1 MVTPPNATPQQII
14 ANLTLMN
21 NKFMNKVFDG
31 NIPAAQL
38 LLRII
43 LKDDKIMVDE
53 VSIQHF
59 IQNLYGHSAQLD
71 ILATDADGRKF
82 NVEVQRS
89 DDGAPAKRARF
100 YSSTLDTFFLQEG
113 NKYHEFKDIY
123 VIFITENDVLGE
135 GRPVYNIARRII
147 ESNHNFN
154 DGSYI
159 IYVNASYQDNTPIG
173 KLMHDFNCA
182 DPDKMYYPELAK
194 RVKFFKKTKDGERNM
209 TDIIEI
215 YAEQQAE
222 KRACERV
229 SAIAAKLLAEGES
242 IEKTAHITDLPL
254 EEVRALATKIK
265 TA

>member
-1 MVTPPNATPQQII
+1 MVSTLHTTPQQII

-31 NIPAAQL
+31 DIPTAQL

-43 LKDDKIMVDE
+43 LKDDKIIVDE

-82 NVEVQRS
+82 NVEVQRN
-89 DDGAPAKRARF
+89 DDGAPAKRAHF
-100 YSSTLDTFFLQEG
+100 YSSSLDTFFLQEG
-113 NKYHEFKDIY
+113 HKYHELNDIY
-123 VIFITENDVLGE
+123 VIFITENDILGE
-135 GRPVYNIARRII
+135 GRPVHNITRRII
-147 ESNHNFN
+147 ESNNNFN
-154 DGSYI
+154 DSSYI
-159 IYVNASYQDNTPIG
+159 IYVNASCQDNTPIG

-182 DPDKMYYPELAK
+182 DPDKMYYLKLAK
-194 RVKFFKKTKDGERNM
+194 RVNFFKKTKEGERNM

-242 IEKTAHITDLPL
+242 IEKTARITDLPL
-254 EEVRALATKIK
+254 EEVRTLAAKLK